1 MDEIVQH
8 GRVRDVWLGMS
19 ATDITA
25 EVQAAMDL
33 PTATGVLV
41 QSIEADGPADQA
53 GLKVGD
59 QIIAINGVKLATR
72 DQANRVIFGS
82 GVGDV
87 LVMKV
92 NRKDNLIDVKIT
104 LEERPS
110 DI

>member
-1 MDEIVQH
+1 
-8 GRVRDVWLGMS
+8 
-19 ATDITA
+19 
-25 EVQAAMDL
+25 
-33 PTATGVLV
+33 V
-41 QSIEADGPADQA
+41 QSIEEGGPAEKA

-59 QIIAINGVKLATR
+59 QIIVINGVTLDSR
-72 DQANRVIFGS
+72 YQANRVIFGS

-92 NRKDNLIDVKIT
+92 NRKDELIDVKVV